1 MGSTTTKVSPDSLM
15 NGHARPRRKPHRIST
30 HGGGA
35 RKSSGKR
42 NRREAQTKNGDT
54 PQKAKETETERKAT
68 ETKTGEA
75 YKKKH
80 AKIHSLSNAQS
91 FEIQRRGSGP

>member
-1 MGSTTTKVSPDSLM
+1 M
-15 NGHARPRRKPHRIST
+15 NGHRRPRRKPHRIST

-42 NRREAQTKNGDT
+42 NRREAQRRQHNIEGEKKTKNGDT